1 MAMNL
6 KAVTSCL
13 GYQQITS
20 LSSATG
26 LTVPTVDKN
35 GNKQQPTFALIVCE
49 TQNVRWRDDGTAPTA
64 SVGMPLTVGTA
75 LQYDGD
81 LNKIQFIEQVSGAK
95 LNISYY
101 A

>member
-1 MAMNL
+1 VALTL
-6 KAVTSCL
+6 KAVTSCI

-20 LSSATG
+20 LSASSA
-26 LTVPTVDKN
+26 LTVPTMDKN
-35 GNKQQPTFALIVCE
+35 GNKQQPTIAIIIPE
-49 TQNVRWRDDGTAPTA
+49 AQAVRWRDDGTDPTA
-64 SVGMPLTVGTA
+64 SVGMPLSAGVA

-81 LNKIQFIEQVSGAK
+81 LSKIQFIEQVAGAK